1 MSKLSKEH
9 RRILAAFRNH
19 GPLTDSELEAIADK
33 EHWPNAGEQNYYR
46 RRRSDLKSHGIIT
59 ATDTKRLNPRG
70 GSETVWTLTSH
81 KALNEGKTIFRR
93 INENQWAIQG
103 TNLKPGKPVIVT
115 TKTGEQK
122 RVVIG
127 RIITEHDGTQI
138 AEFSW
143 PIKTM
148 P

>member
-9 RRILAAFRNH
+9 RRILAAFRTH
-19 GPLTDSELEAIADK
+19 GPLTDSELEAIAEK
-33 EHWPNAGEQNYYR
+33 EQWPKAGEQNYYR
-46 RRRSDLKSHGIIT
+46 RRRSDLKTRGIVA

-70 GSETVWTLTSH
+70 GSETVWTLTSR
-81 KALNEGKTIFRR
+81 KVLNEGKTIFRR

-103 TNLKPGKPVIVT
+103 TNLTPGKTAAVT
-115 TKTGEQK
+115 TKAGDEK
-122 RVVIG
+122 RVIVG
-127 RIITEHDGTQI
+127 HIIKQQNGTQI